1 MINRPEDISLSMV
14 KVDEADVEVL
24 PIAVAGVAIA
34 VADKPEGVAQTLK
47 VSLTGDMPQV
57 IDHLIDVAVGE
68 TGIMIEQ
75 VSVQIV
81 DFRVFD
87 KQRFT
92 KPAVN
97 RSTMG
102 ILPALGP

>member
-57 IDHLIDVAVGE
+57 IDHLIDIAVGE
-68 TGIMIEQ
+68 TGIMI
-75 VSVQIV
+75 
-81 DFRVFD
+81 
-87 KQRFT
+87 
-92 KPAVN
+92 
-97 RSTMG
+97 
-102 ILPALGP
+102 